1 MEGDI
6 GKLTIKADRGG
17 IVVYVPEN
25 MTVDWIC
32 RCLYLKFSENARAFQ
47 NEGSIGVSFRGSP
60 LTHAQEKRIVDF
72 LNGIEI
78 LHVRFVLAKGK
89 SPAEKS
95 ENSEVSHVLYPASY
109 APHLSSVGVRR
120 DEKPFVFRGDIGRRQ
135 TLEIKGSI
143 IVIGNVARD
152 ATVTAGKSITVIG
165 RLSGTAI
172 AGKQALSGCFISA
185 TDMRPKLLQIGKVR
199 GSLPEASGRSA
210 VAVSEG
216 GTIRVTYI

>member
-25 MTVDWIC
+25 MTVDGIC
-32 RCLYLKFSENARAFQ
+32 RSLYLKFSENARAFQ
-47 NEGSIGVSFRGSP
+47 KEGSIGVSFRGSP
-60 LTHAQEKRIVDF
+60 LTHAQEKGIVDF

-78 LHVRFVLAKGK
+78 LHVRFVSARGK
-89 SPAEKS
+89 DPAENPK
-95 ENSEVSHVLYPASY
+95 NADASHVLYPAPY
-109 APHLSSVGVRR
+109 APHISSAGVRR
-120 DEKPFVFRGDIGRRQ
+120 DEKPFVFRGDIGRKQ

-165 RLSGTAI
+165 KLSGTAI
-172 AGKQALSGCFISA
+172 AGKQGSSGCFISA

-199 GSLPEASGRSA
+199 GCFPEAFGRSA

-216 GTIRVTYI
+216 GSIRVTYI